1 MSEMIVEPKP
11 GVFTFVGKDG
21 DSLRDVVMELN
32 DQWSFYLV
40 RRVGDDAQLKGLE
53 KTLEEVDKN
62 GVDRGT
68 MVTVESMGL
77 GQLNDLY
84 PASSYTLK
92 RSSTNRKVAMEEIGT
107 RIKEV
112 FINMYKR
119 MLELISK
126 GATYLKEKCSA
137 VKQKLKRDTAKD
149 LGDKIVSAFNSAEF
163 LTAAE
168 IKQDPKLSATAA
180 ALEEHYSVLLNK
192 LITEATFM
200 QSFQT
205 LVEDFGNLVNPL
217 AEKVDTVKMATQAI
231 KDGNTAFNFS
241 ALKQIGVKPL
251 PNDFQMFLRQLNLD
265 SSITETVPLIT
276 AAQNEVL
283 HLATEVAPLDA
294 YSLAKLNIL
303 VAQAA
308 RLVTGDHPKFVFDDA
323 TLEKALLSVLSDVE
337 SLKKDEKAIF
347 DALKDDV
354 SNTGSLLRN
363 ALNSIYQDTM
373 ILRFIVDFADKFFS
387 LVTTFIRNT
396 SLFLEHC
403 KK

>member
-53 KTLEEVDKN
+53 KTLEDVEEN

-92 RSSTNRKVAMEEIGT
+92 RSNTNRKVAMEEIST
-107 RIKEV
+107 RIKDV
-112 FINMYKR
+112 LVKMYKHI
-119 MLELISK
+119 LALISK
-126 GATYLKEKCSA
+126 GAAYLKEKCSA
-137 VKQKLKRDTAKD
+137 VKQKFKRDAAKD
-149 LGDKIVSAFNSAEF
+149 LGDKVIVTFNTSEY

-168 IKQDPKLSATAA
+168 IKQDPKLSANAA
-180 ALEEHYSVLLNK
+180 ALEEHYSVLVNK

-205 LVEDFGNLVNPL
+205 LVEDFDKLVNPL
-217 AEKVDTVKMATQAI
+217 AEKVETVKQATTAI
-231 KDGNTAFNFS
+231 KTGNTAFTFS
-241 ALKQIGVKPL
+241 ALKEIEKKPL
-251 PNDFQMFLRQLNLD
+251 PNDFQLFLRQLSLD
-265 SSITETVPLIT
+265 SSIKETAPLIT
-276 AAQNEVL
+276 AAQNELL
-283 HLATEVAPLDA
+283 HLASEVAPLDP
-294 YSLAKLNIL
+294 YSLAKLNML
-303 VAQAA
+303 VMQAA
-308 RLVTGDHPKFVFDDA
+308 RLVTGDHPKFVFDDT
-323 TLEKALLSVLSDVE
+323 TLEKALLGVLSDVE
-337 SLKKDEKAIF
+337 SLQKDEKAIF
-347 DALKDDV
+347 NALNDDV

-373 ILRFIVDFADKFFS
+373 ILRFVVDFADRFFT
-387 LVTTFIRNT
+387 LVATFIRNT
-396 SLFLEHC
+396 SLYLEHC